1 MTAGRDPGSAP
12 DFSWND
18 LEKGL
23 RALRQEEDSYLVLE
37 QRDPQNPEQF
47 WFIQSAMALEG
58 PQAGMYAV
66 EIGCSGPDG
75 PLLWERMVPDVRDV
89 IAYFSD
95 AYYHRG
101 LDVSGFGELDC

>member
-75 PLLWERMVPDVRDV
+75 PLLWERMVPDVQEAA
-89 IAYFSD
+89 AYFSAVYNQREVD
-95 AYYHRG
+95 TF
-101 LDVSGFGELDC
+101 GFRET